1 MLDTQNLVKS
11 VDGKIL
17 VDDISFLAEPGEIV
31 AIIGPNGAGKSTLLK
46 ILATLIWPTSGS
58 FSFQNRKVD
67 EKSSDWYLSAMGTN
81 LSLPKGEDA
90 RSCLELLESRLV
102 YGEVTHVTPANILQT
117 AGLLE
122 KAHIPLSKL
131 STGMRSRLAL
141 GLALANQPE
150 LLLLDEPTTGIDASG
165 VEGFVEIIRSATAR
179 GTTTILVSHDFPLVS
194 SLANR
199 IFFMNQGSFTDS
211 CVKCNKYDAFLKKY
225 STLINAQV
233 KK

>member
-67 EKSSDWYLSAMGTN
+67 GKSSDWYLSIMGTN
-81 LSLPKGEDA
+81 LLLPKGEDA

-102 YGEVTHVTPANILQT
+102 YSEVTHVTPENILQT

-179 GTTTILVSHDFPLVS
+179 GTTTILVSHDFSLVS

-211 CVKCNKYDAFLKKY
+211 CVKRNKYDAFLKKY